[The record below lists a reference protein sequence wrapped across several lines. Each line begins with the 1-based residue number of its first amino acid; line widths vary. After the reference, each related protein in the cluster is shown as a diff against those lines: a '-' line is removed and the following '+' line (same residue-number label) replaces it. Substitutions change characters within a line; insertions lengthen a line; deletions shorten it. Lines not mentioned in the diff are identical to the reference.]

1 MENDSHKSMGQ
12 LFKGKVVIFY
22 LINPPETFSSGVA
35 VCNPKVEERH
45 GRIFLV
51 VEVPYNETDWSSGLR
66 IGVAFYQIAHFLEFA
81 DTNEFLE
88 KTSSGIGRKT
98 LH

>member
-1 MENDSHKSMGQ
+1 MEENSSKSLGN
-12 LFKGKVVIFY
+12 LFKGKVVILY
-22 LINPPETFSSGVA
+22 LVNPPEAFSSGVA
-35 VCNPKVEERH
+35 VCDPNIEERH

-51 VEVPYNETDWSSGLR
+51 GRVPYSENDWSSGLR
-66 IGVAFYQIAHFLEFA
+66 IGVAFDQIAHFLEFS